1 MCFLD
6 HSFGHI
12 FFVFFFV
19 AKPMLEFRE
28 NMMFFRI
35 VLKSRN
41 YNYLSRRK
49 VLFSRYR
56 KWWRSIVGQ
65 AAKATYIFWYAI
77 IFLVFASRTV
87 AELLFEQYW
96 PRVRWCPMKIYLH
109 VQLLEFLLN
118 SCTLQS
124 AIFLTNGSI
133 HSIIWIYEFR
143 IYWVELTWSADRE
156 SREFCGNLWNIAH
169 WQGMKEQRNYVL
181 KILGELWL

>member
-1 MCFLD
+1 MRFGLWWKIKKWERKMCLFE
-6 HSFGHI
+6 HSFAHN
-12 FFVFFFV
+12 FFVFHFV

-109 VQLLEFLLN
+109 VQLLQFLLLAR
-118 SCTLQS
+118 SSRRSFWRTVQS
-124 AIFLTNGSI
+124 I
-133 HSIIWIYEFR
+133 
-143 IYWVELTWSADRE
+143 
-156 SREFCGNLWNIAH
+156 
-169 WQGMKEQRNYVL
+169 Q
-181 KILGELWL
+181 